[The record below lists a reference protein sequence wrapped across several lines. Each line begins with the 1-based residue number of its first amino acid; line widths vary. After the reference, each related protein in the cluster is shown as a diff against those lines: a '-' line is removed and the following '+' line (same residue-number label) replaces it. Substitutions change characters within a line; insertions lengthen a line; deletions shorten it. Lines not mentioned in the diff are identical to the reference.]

1 MLNKKVTLLLF
12 ILLALVQLYV
22 PAKMILRREEII
34 ATGSEYKFETAPVDP
49 YDPFRGRYITLNFQE
64 TRVPVT
70 DLSDWK
76 EGDVVYAVLG
86 TDEEGL
92 AIFTEA
98 LKSPP
103 DTSQDYL
110 TTQVEYIVEHDE
122 KGLVLMLP
130 FNRYYMEEFKAP
142 AAEQAYRDAANST
155 GREASAL
162 VMIKEGEAVLKDVL
176 IDDVP
181 IREYVEK
188 AADDQP

>member
-22 PAKMILRREEII
+22 PAMMILRREEII

-122 KGLVLMLP
+122 KGDWKSTRL
-130 FNRYYMEEFKAP
+130 
-142 AAEQAYRDAANST
+142 NSSHSQQS
-155 GREASAL
+155 RMPSSA
-162 VMIKEGEAVLKDVL
+162 
-176 IDDVP
+176 
-181 IREYVEK
+181 
-188 AADDQP
+188 